1 MSASYSN
8 IIDFKFNPINIFE
21 KIVISNNWAF
31 ERPFDEEIYV
41 EVPNK
46 YSNLIFQISWSR
58 KEQTIDLK
66 ASFYIKMDFSRNDE
80 IYKLLN
86 LINYS
91 TNIGHFQI
99 NESKYPTF
107 KYSIIFNDIK
117 NLKHDIL
124 KRTLNHAISESEK
137 FFPAFQ
143 LVLWAG
149 KTAEEAILFSD
160 FTTEGKA

>member
-1 MSASYSN
+1 MSTSYSN

-21 KIVISNNWAF
+21 KIVDYFWHLSL
-31 ERPFDEEIYV
+31 P
-41 EVPNK
+41 
-46 YSNLIFQISWSR
+46 
-58 KEQTIDLK
+58 
-66 ASFYIKMDFSRNDE
+66 
-80 IYKLLN
+80 LLAMIVSGFAG
-86 LINYS
+86 LTFLTINYS

>member
-1 MSASYSN
+1 MSPYHN
-8 IIDFKFNPINIFE
+8 DTRK
-21 KIVISNNWAF
+21 V
-31 ERPFDEEIYV
+31 YHL
-41 EVPNK
+41 
-46 YSNLIFQISWSR
+46 SNLV
-58 KEQTIDLK
+58 L
-66 ASFYIKMDFSRNDE
+66 
-80 IYKLLN
+80 
-86 LINYS
+86 
-91 TNIGHFQI
+91 HVV
-99 NESKYPTF
+99 
-107 KYSIIFNDIK
+107 

>member
-1 MSASYSN
+1 M
-8 IIDFKFNPINIFE
+8 
-21 KIVISNNWAF
+21 V
-31 ERPFDEEIYV
+31 
-41 EVPNK
+41 
-46 YSNLIFQISWSR
+46 
-58 KEQTIDLK
+58 
-66 ASFYIKMDFSRNDE
+66 
-80 IYKLLN
+80 
-86 LINYS
+86 
-91 TNIGHFQI
+91 
-99 NESKYPTF
+99 
-107 KYSIIFNDIK
+107 

>member
-1 MSASYSN
+1 MSTSYSN

-86 LINYS
+86 LINY
-91 TNIGHFQI
+91 
-99 NESKYPTF
+99 
-107 KYSIIFNDIK
+107 
-117 NLKHDIL
+117 
-124 KRTLNHAISESEK
+124 
-137 FFPAFQ
+137 
-143 LVLWAG
+143 
-149 KTAEEAILFSD
+149 
-160 FTTEGKA
+160 

>member
-1 MSASYSN
+1 M
-8 IIDFKFNPINIFE
+8 I
-21 KIVISNNWAF
+21 
-31 ERPFDEEIYV
+31 
-41 EVPNK
+41 
-46 YSNLIFQISWSR
+46 LQISWSR

-107 KYSIIFNDIK
+107 RYSMIFNDIK
-117 NLKHDIL
+117 NLKFDIL
-124 KRTLNHAISESEK
+124 NRTLNYAISESEK

-143 LVLWAG
+143 LILWAG
-149 KTAEEAILFSD
+149 KKAEEAIMFLD
-160 FTTEGKA
+160 FATEGKA